1 VFLGRITG
9 LYSDLDYVIGTDGII
24 HGIVVASEKAV
35 DTGNDQFE

>member
-1 VFLGRITG
+1 MFLGRIAG
-9 LYSDLDYVIGTDGII
+9 LYSDLDYVVGAGWII